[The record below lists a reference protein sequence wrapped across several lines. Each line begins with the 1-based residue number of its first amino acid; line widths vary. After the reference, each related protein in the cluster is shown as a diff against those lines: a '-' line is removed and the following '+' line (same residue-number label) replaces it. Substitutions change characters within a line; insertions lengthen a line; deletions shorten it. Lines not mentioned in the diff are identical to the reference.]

1 MHNISK
7 EDSNRISLLEK
18 QLADLQIKEAKIK
31 DFKAEEIS
39 ANDNLQYSKQVS
51 IMVYPRS
58 NINIMTC

>member
-39 ANDNLQYSKQVS
+39 ANDNL
-51 IMVYPRS
+51 
-58 NINIMTC
+58 